1 MEILSIIVP
10 CYNEEEVLPIFY
22 KETTEV
28 LKNMDVDYEIIY
40 VNDGSKDNTS
50 KIIKKFAE
58 IDPHSKYIIFSR
70 NFGKEAAMYAG
81 LKNSIGDYVVIMD
94 ADLQD
99 PPHLLPEMLNDLRSG
114 EYDCIG
120 SRRVTRKGEPKIRS
134 FFARQFYKIIN
145 KLSDI
150 EIVDGA
156 RDFQMMKRTMC
167 DAVLDMPEV
176 NRFSKGIFS
185 WVGFKKKWLEYE
197 NIERKAGE
205 TKWNFWK
212 LFKYSLEGIVAFSTK
227 PLSLMFVLGIILCFV
242 AVIAIIAIIIRTLVD
257 PSYQI
262 GNGWASIVCLITFIG
277 GLNLFSM
284 GILGQYISKTY
295 LETKNR
301 PIYIAKEKNTT
312 KKN

>member
-10 CYNEEEVLPIFY
+10 CYNEQEVLPLFY
-22 KETTEV
+22 EETTKV
-28 LKNMDVDYEIIY
+28 LNTMDVDYEIIY
-40 VNDGSKDNTS
+40 VDDGSKDKTS
-50 KIIKKFAE
+50 QIIKEFAE
-58 IDPHSKYIIFSR
+58 KDSHCKYIIFSR

-99 PPHLLPEMLNDLRSG
+99 PPHLLPEMLSDLRSG

-145 KLSDI
+145 KLSNI

-167 DAVLDMPEV
+167 DAVLDMPEN

-227 PLSLMFVLGIILCFV
+227 PLALMFIMGILLCLIAFITII
-242 AVIAIIAIIIRTLVD
+242 VIIFRSIFGN
-257 PSYQI
+257 YNI
-262 GNGWASIVCLITFIG
+262 GDGWASIVCLITFIG

-284 GILGQYISKTY
+284 GIIGQYLAKTY
-295 LETKNR
+295 LETKKR

>member
-1 MEILSIIVP
+1 
-10 CYNEEEVLPIFY
+10 
-22 KETTEV
+22 
-28 LKNMDVDYEIIY
+28 
-40 VNDGSKDNTS
+40 
-50 KIIKKFAE
+50 
-58 IDPHSKYIIFSR
+58 
-70 NFGKEAAMYAG
+70 MYAG

-99 PPHLLPEMLNDLRSG
+99 PPHLLPEMLNSLRN
-114 EYDCIG
+114 EDYDCIG

-145 KLSDI
+145 KLSNI

-156 RDFQMMKRTMC
+156 RDFQMMKRSMT

-212 LFKYSLEGIVAFSTK
+212 LFKYSMEGIVAFSTK
-227 PLSLMFVLGIILCFV
+227 PLSLMFILGIFLCLV
-242 AVIAIIAIIIRTLVD
+242 AFIAIIVIILRSIFGD
-257 PSYQI
+257 YDI
-262 GNGWASIVCLITFIG
+262 GNGWASIVCIVTFIG

-284 GILGQYISKTY
+284 GIIGQYLAKTY
-295 LETKNR
+295 LETKDR

-312 KKN
+312 K

>member
-40 VNDGSKDNTS
+40 VDDGSKDKTS
-50 KIIKKFAE
+50 KIIKEFAE
-58 IDPHSKYIIFSR
+58 NDPHSKYIIFSR

-99 PPHLLPEMLNDLRSG
+99 PPHLLPEMLNELRSG

-145 KLSDI
+145 KLSNI

-156 RDFQMMKRTMC
+156 RDFQMMKRSMT

-212 LFKYSLEGIVAFSTK
+212 LFKYSMEGIVAFSTK
-227 PLSLMFVLGIILCFV
+227 PLSLMFILGIFLCLAAF
-242 AVIAIIAIIIRTLVD
+242 IAIIVIILRSIFGD
-257 PSYQI
+257 YDI
-262 GNGWASIVCLITFIG
+262 GNGWASIVCIVTFIG

-284 GILGQYISKTY
+284 GIIGQYLAKTY

-312 KKN
+312 K

>member
-10 CYNEEEVLPIFY
+10 CYNEEEVLPLFY
-22 KETTEV
+22 EEV
-28 LKNMDVDYEIIY
+28 TKVLSTMDVDYEIIY
-40 VNDGSKDNTS
+40 VDDGSKDKTS
-50 KIIKKFAE
+50 EVIKGFANK
-58 IDPHSKYIIFSR
+58 DTHSKYIIFSR

-81 LKNSIGDYVVIMD
+81 LKNSIGDFVVIMD

-99 PPHLLPEMLNDLRSG
+99 PPHLLPEMLNDLRNG
-114 EYDCIG
+114 DYDCIG

-134 FFARQFYKIIN
+134 FFARKFYKIIN
-145 KLSDI
+145 KLSNI

-156 RDFQMMKRTMC
+156 RDFQMMKRSMT

-212 LFKYSLEGIVAFSTK
+212 LFKYSMEGIVAFSTK
-227 PLSLMFVLGIILCFV
+227 PLSLMFILGIFLCLV
-242 AVIAIIAIIIRTLVD
+242 AFIAIIVIILRSIFGD
-257 PSYQI
+257 YDI
-262 GNGWASIVCLITFIG
+262 GNGWASIVCIVTFIG

-284 GILGQYISKTY
+284 GIIGQYLAKTY
-295 LETKNR
+295 LETKSR

-312 KKN
+312 K

>member
-10 CYNEEEVLPIFY
+10 CYNEQEVLPLFY
-22 KETTEV
+22 DEV
-28 LKNMDVDYEIIY
+28 TKVLATMDVDYEIIY
-40 VNDGSKDNTS
+40 VDDGSKDKTS
-50 KIIKKFAE
+50 EIIKGFAE
-58 IDPHSKYIIFSR
+58 KDSHCKYIIFSR

-114 EYDCIG
+114 EFDCIG

-145 KLSDI
+145 KLSNI

-156 RDFQMMKRTMC
+156 RDFQMMKRSMC

-205 TKWNFWK
+205 TMEWWTG
-212 LFKYSLEGIVAFSTK
+212 SLEGVVSD
-227 PLSLMFVLGIILCFV
+227 G
-242 AVIAIIAIIIRTLVD
+242 
-257 PSYQI
+257 
-262 GNGWASIVCLITFIG
+262 FIF
-277 GLNLFSM
+277 L
-284 GILGQYISKTY
+284 
-295 LETKNR
+295 
-301 PIYIAKEKNTT
+301 
-312 KKN
+312 

>member
-1 MEILSIIVP
+1 MEILSIVVP
-10 CYNEEEVLPIFY
+10 CYNEQEVLPLFY
-22 KETTEV
+22 EETTKV

-40 VNDGSKDNTS
+40 VDDGSKDKTS
-50 KIIKKFAE
+50 EIIKEFSEK
-58 IDPHSKYIIFSR
+58 DSHCKYIIFSR

-99 PPHLLPEMLNDLRSG
+99 PPHLLPEMLNDLRNSD
-114 EYDCIG
+114 YDCIG

-134 FFARQFYKIIN
+134 FFARQFYKLIN
-145 KLSDI
+145 KLSNI

-156 RDFQMMKRTMC
+156 RDFQMMKRNMC
-167 DAVLDMPEV
+167 NAVLDMPEN

-227 PLSLMFVLGIILCFV
+227 PLALMFIMGILLCLIAFV
-242 AVIAIIAIIIRTLVD
+242 AIIVIIIRSFFGD
-257 PSYQI
+257 YDI
-262 GNGWASIVCLITFIG
+262 GDGWASIVCLITFIG

-284 GILGQYISKTY
+284 GIIGQYLAKTY
-295 LETKNR
+295 LETKKR
-301 PIYIAKEKNTT
+301 PIYIAKEEYTNRKN
-312 KKN
+312 

>member
-40 VNDGSKDNTS
+40 VDDGSKDKTS
-50 KIIKKFAE
+50 KIIKEFAE
-58 IDPHSKYIIFSR
+58 NDPHSKYIIFSR

-134 FFARQFYKIIN
+134 FFARQFY
-145 KLSDI
+145 
-150 EIVDGA
+150 
-156 RDFQMMKRTMC
+156 
-167 DAVLDMPEV
+167 
-176 NRFSKGIFS
+176 
-185 WVGFKKKWLEYE
+185 
-197 NIERKAGE
+197 
-205 TKWNFWK
+205 
-212 LFKYSLEGIVAFSTK
+212 
-227 PLSLMFVLGIILCFV
+227 
-242 AVIAIIAIIIRTLVD
+242 
-257 PSYQI
+257 
-262 GNGWASIVCLITFIG
+262 
-277 GLNLFSM
+277 
-284 GILGQYISKTY
+284 
-295 LETKNR
+295 
-301 PIYIAKEKNTT
+301 
-312 KKN
+312 

>member
-1 MEILSIIVP
+1 MEILSIVVP
-10 CYNEEEVLPIFY
+10 CYNEEEVLPLFY
-22 KETTEV
+22 EETTNV
-28 LKNMDVDYEIIY
+28 LKNMDIDYEIIY
-40 VNDGSKDNTS
+40 VDDGSKDRTS
-50 KIIKKFAE
+50 EIIKDLSNK
-58 IDPHSKYIIFSR
+58 DSHCKYIIFSR

-134 FFARQFYKIIN
+134 FFARQFYKLIN
-145 KLSDI
+145 KLSNI

-167 DAVLDMPEV
+167 DAVLDMPET

-227 PLSLMFVLGIILCFV
+227 PLALMFIMGILLCF
-242 AVIAIIAIIIRTLVD
+242 ISIIAIIIIVLRAIFGD
-257 PSYQI
+257 YDI
-262 GNGWASIVCLITFIG
+262 GNGWASIVCLVTFIG

-284 GILGQYISKTY
+284 GIIGQYLAKTY

-301 PIYIAKEKNTT
+301 PIYIAKEQNTD

>member
-1 MEILSIIVP
+1 MEILSIVVP
-10 CYNEEEVLPIFY
+10 CYNEEEVLPLFY
-22 KETTEV
+22 EETTNV

-40 VNDGSKDNTS
+40 VDDGSKDKTS
-50 KIIKKFAE
+50 SIIKEFANK
-58 IDPHSKYIIFSR
+58 DSHCKYIIFSR

-99 PPHLLPEMLNDLRSG
+99 PPHLLPEMLNDLKNG
-114 EYDCIG
+114 DYDCIG

-145 KLSDI
+145 KLTNI

-176 NRFSKGIFS
+176 NRFSKGKFS

-227 PLSLMFVLGIILCFV
+227 PLALMFIMGILLC
-242 AVIAIIAIIIRTLVD
+242 VIAFIAIVIIIIRAIVGD
-257 PSYQI
+257 YDI
-262 GNGWASIVCLITFIG
+262 GDGWASIVCLITFIG

-284 GILGQYISKTY
+284 GIIGQYLAKTY

-301 PIYIAKEKNTT
+301 PIYIAKEKNTD

>member
-10 CYNEEEVLPIFY
+10 CYNEEEVLPLFY
-22 KETTEV
+22 EETTNV

-40 VNDGSKDNTS
+40 VDDGSKDKTS
-50 KIIKKFAE
+50 EIIKDLASK
-58 IDPHSKYIIFSR
+58 DPHCKYIIFSR

-99 PPHLLPEMLNDLRSG
+99 PPHLLPEMLNDLRTG
-114 EYDCIG
+114 DYDCIG

-134 FFARQFYKIIN
+134 FFARQFYKLIN
-145 KLSDI
+145 KLSNI

-167 DAVLDMPEV
+167 DAVLDMPET

-227 PLSLMFVLGIILCFV
+227 PLALMFIIGILLCFISF
-242 AVIAIIAIIIRTLVD
+242 IAIIVIIFRSIFGNYV
-257 PSYQI
+257 I

-277 GLNLFSM
+277 GLNLFCM
-284 GILGQYISKTY
+284 GIIGQYLAKTY

-301 PIYIAKEKNTT
+301 PIYIAKEKNTD

>member
-40 VNDGSKDNTS
+40 VDDGSKDKTS
-50 KIIKKFAE
+50 KIIKEFAE
-58 IDPHSKYIIFSR
+58 NDPHSKYIIFSR

-145 KLSDI
+145 KLSNI

-156 RDFQMMKRTMC
+156 RDFQMMKRSMC

-185 WVGFKKKWLEYE
+185 WVGFKKKWLE
-197 NIERKAGE
+197 
-205 TKWNFWK
+205 
-212 LFKYSLEGIVAFSTK
+212 
-227 PLSLMFVLGIILCFV
+227 
-242 AVIAIIAIIIRTLVD
+242 
-257 PSYQI
+257 
-262 GNGWASIVCLITFIG
+262 
-277 GLNLFSM
+277 
-284 GILGQYISKTY
+284 
-295 LETKNR
+295 
-301 PIYIAKEKNTT
+301 
-312 KKN
+312 

>member
-1 MEILSIIVP
+1 
-10 CYNEEEVLPIFY
+10 
-22 KETTEV
+22 
-28 LKNMDVDYEIIY
+28 MDVDYEIIY
-40 VNDGSKDNTS
+40 VDDGSKDKTS
-50 KIIKKFAE
+50 EIIKEFSEK
-58 IDPHSKYIIFSR
+58 DSHCKYIIFSR

-99 PPHLLPEMLNDLRSG
+99 PPHLLPEMLNDLRNSD
-114 EYDCIG
+114 YDCIG

-134 FFARQFYKIIN
+134 FFARQFYKLIN
-145 KLSDI
+145 KLSNI

-156 RDFQMMKRTMC
+156 RDFQMMKRNMC
-167 DAVLDMPEV
+167 NAVLDMPEN

-227 PLSLMFVLGIILCFV
+227 PLALMFIMGILLCLIAFV
-242 AVIAIIAIIIRTLVD
+242 AIIVIIIRSFFGD
-257 PSYQI
+257 YDI
-262 GNGWASIVCLITFIG
+262 GDGWASIVCLITFIG

-284 GILGQYISKTY
+284 GIIGQYLAKTY
-295 LETKNR
+295 LETKKR
-301 PIYIAKEKNTT
+301 PIYIAKEEYTNRKN
-312 KKN
+312 

>member
-1 MEILSIIVP
+1 MEILSIVVP
-10 CYNEEEVLPIFY
+10 CYNEQEVLPFFY
-22 KETTEV
+22 EETIKV
-28 LKNMDVDYEIIY
+28 LKTIDIDYEIIY
-40 VNDGSKDNTS
+40 VDDGSKDKTS
-50 KIIKKFAE
+50 QIIKEFAE
-58 IDPHSKYIIFSR
+58 KDSNCKYVIFSR

-134 FFARQFYKIIN
+134 FFARQFYKLIN
-145 KLSDI
+145 KLSNI

-167 DAVLDMPEV
+167 DAVLEMPES

-227 PLSLMFVLGIILCFV
+227 PLALMFVMGILLCLISFV
-242 AVIAIIAIIIRTLVD
+242 VIVIVIIRSFVSD
-257 PSYQI
+257 YNI
-262 GNGWASIVCLITFIG
+262 GDGWASIVCLITFIG

-284 GILGQYISKTY
+284 GIIGQYLAKTY
-295 LETKNR
+295 IETKNR
-301 PIYIAKEKNTT
+301 PIYIAKEKNTS
-312 KKN
+312 KN